1 MEKYA
6 KEPFAIVGV
15 NSDDDLAELVKV
27 REQERITWRS
37 FWNGPQGTQGPISKA
52 WNVRGW
58 PTLYVIDTAGVI
70 RYKSVGADEEALDAM
85 LASLLARPGQ
95 PAAPVK

>member
-6 KEPFAIVGV
+6 DQPFAIVGV
-15 NSDDDLAELVKV
+15 NSDDDLAELAKV
-27 REQERITWRS
+27 REKERITWRS

-58 PTLYVIDTAGVI
+58 PTLYVIDAAGVI
-70 RYKSVGADEEALDAM
+70 RYKSVGANEDALDAM
-85 LASLLARPGQ
+85 LASLLAQTEP